1 MSNNEIKVG
10 DVVVLRLISGEE
22 IIATISENEQLEKI
36 RVIVHQMN
44 PRNGEIS
51 VMMVPFLVSN
61 NDAEVII
68 TDAASIMFP
77 VRPSKEVEDMYVRMV
92 SPIDIVTSS
101 PIIGA

>member
-1 MSNNEIKVG
+1 MSTNEIKVG
-10 DVVVLRLISGEE
+10 DVVVLRLVSGEE
-22 IIATISENEQLEKI
+22 IIATIKNEHLEKI

-44 PRNGEIS
+44 PQNGEIS
-51 VMMVPFLVSN
+51 FMMVPFLVSN
-61 NDAEVII
+61 IDAEVVI
-68 TDAASIMFP
+68 TDAAAIMLP